1 MEEVTLRVMKREDW
15 PEIADLIYI
24 STNYWYETHGHS
36 AIFTGGPSA
45 SELFCEVY
53 EALDPG
59 CCFVA
64 EYSST
69 GRLAGSCFYHPREM
83 HVSLGIMNVHPI
95 YFGKGVARKLL
106 TAICDI
112 ADSQN
117 KPVRLVSSG
126 MNLDSF
132 SLYTRAGFVPRML
145 YQDMFL
151 KVPVEGIPCS
161 LPEYSRVRPGKIS
174 DLPAMLAIEM
184 EIQQLSR
191 EKDYRFFLENEMGI
205 WHVSVLEAENG
216 GLDGF
221 LCSINHPGSNMFGPG
236 VCRSESGMAA
246 LIYGEWNEHRGRQPV
261 FVIPANCDKLVKEMY
276 RAGAKNCE
284 FHFAQVRGEWNHPK
298 GVIMPTFM
306 PETS

>member
-1 MEEVTLRVMKREDW
+1 MELTLRAMKREDW
-15 PEIADLIYI
+15 SEVSDLIYL
-24 STNYWYETHGHS
+24 STNYWYETHGRS
-36 AIFTGGPSA
+36 PIFTGDPSCT
-45 SELFCEVY
+45 ELFCEVY

-64 EYSST
+64 EHSRT
-69 GRLAGSCFYHPREM
+69 GRLAGSCFYHPRET
-83 HVSLGIMNVHPI
+83 HVSLGIMNVHPN
-95 YFGKGVARKLL
+95 YFGKGIARQLL

-112 ADSQN
+112 ADSQK

-151 KVPVEGIPCS
+151 KVPAEGMRCP
-161 LPEYSRVRPGKIS
+161 LPEYARIRPGQLS
-174 DLPAMLAIEM
+174 DLPAIVALEM
-184 EIQQLSR
+184 EIQYISR

-205 WHVSVLEAENG
+205 WHVSVLEKESG

-221 LCSINHPGSNMFGPG
+221 LCSIAHPASNMFGPG
-236 VCRSESGMAA
+236 VCRTQKGMAA
-246 LIYGEWNEHRGRQPV
+246 LIYAEWNEHKGRQPV
-261 FVIPANCDKLVKEMY
+261 FVIPAECSDLVAEMY
-276 RAGAKNCE
+276 GAGAKNCQ
-284 FHFAQVRGEWNHPK
+284 FHFSQIRGAWQTPA
-298 GVIMPTFM
+298 GVVMPTFM